1 MSNKANHHTTAIE
14 GQSLNITEYNIE
26 QLKQLFPSIFT
37 EGKIDFSALKSEL
50 GEHIETSDERY
61 QFTWAGKEQAK
72 RMATTPTLGTL
83 RPAPE
88 ESVDWDSTENLYI
101 EGDNLEVLKLLQKS
115 YFKQVKMI
123 YIDPPYNT
131 GKDFVYKDD
140 FKDNLANYQRLTG
153 QRDEEGNPLFTN
165 SDTTGRY
172 HSNWLNMMYPRLKLA
187 RNLLRDDGVIF
198 ISIDDNEV
206 HNLRKI
212 CDEIFGEGNFEALA
226 CWRRRHN
233 QPNDKS
239 KMVAKVAEN
248 ILIYSKNSSVL
259 SKKKTYYGVPVSE
272 DRLSDYKNPDSD
284 PKGDWTTNPWKAAVG
299 RGGSRYEIITPTG
312 KKFNE
317 VWYGSKES
325 FEELKLEGRVYWT
338 DGGGGLPRIK
348 IYREEAIKN
357 GQPAINFL
365 THEKY
370 GSNQDGSAELAS
382 LMLTS
387 GLFDNPK
394 PISLIGALLRIG
406 TLDDDIVIDFFSG
419 SATTAHSVMRL
430 NAEDGGNRKF
440 IMVQIP
446 EPTPEKSE
454 ARKAGYETIAEI
466 GKERIRRAAA
476 KIREEHPD
484 TQVDLGFKVLKLD
497 TSNVKKWQ
505 LTVETLTDDL
515 FDAVD
520 NIEEGR
526 TPTDLLYEVLLK
538 YGLSL
543 TLPVE
548 ELKLG
553 EHTVF
558 NVAMGS
564 LVACFDEN
572 ITLETVQAIIDLAT
586 ADTPVLR
593 VVFRDNGFKDD
604 IVKTN
609 AIQRL
614 KQAGIEDV
622 LSI

>member
-26 QLKQLFPSIFT
+26 QLKQLFPSVFT

-61 QFTWAGKEQAK
+61 QFTWAGKEQVK

-212 CDEIFGEGNFEALA
+212 CDEIFGEGNFLA
-226 CWRRRHN
+226 NVVWQKKYAATNDAKGFSNLHDHIIIYQKSANFERYLLPRTTEQNKPYRHNDEDGKGLWRSDNLLVRSFSESGVYPIINPNTGEEHYPPEGSCWRASQETMSIWLKENRIYFGKDGKGAPQLKRYLKEV
-233 QPNDKS
+233 QP
-239 KMVAKVAEN
+239 
-248 ILIYSKNSSVL
+248 
-259 SKKKTYYGVPVSE
+259 GRVP
-272 DRLSDYKNPDSD
+272 NT
-284 PKGDWTTNPWKAAVG
+284 WWA
-299 RGGSRYEIITPTG
+299 
-312 KKFNE
+312 FNE
-317 VWYGSKES
+317 VGHNDAANKELQSLFGSKA
-325 FEELKLEGRVYWT
+325 
-338 DGGGGLPRIK
+338 P
-348 IYREEAIKN
+348 
-357 GQPAINFL
+357 
-365 THEKY
+365 
-370 GSNQDGSAELAS
+370 
-382 LMLTS
+382 
-387 GLFDNPK
+387 FDTPK
-394 PISLIGALLRIG
+394 PSTLIKQMLRVSSKN
-406 TLDDDIVIDFFSG
+406 DDFILDFFSG

-484 TQVDLGFKVLKLD
+484 TQADLGFKVLKLD

-505 LTVETLTDDL
+505 PTVETLTDDL

-526 TPTDLLYEVLLK
+526 TPADLLYEVLLK

-572 ITLETVQAIIDLAT
+572 ITLETVQAMTDLAT